1 MRTEPVGIGNPL
13 RLDLQEIIAASRT
26 ETGLSNIG
34 ESEMFDGMG
43 ILIDALVHEAK
54 LHANGIEA
62 QRTSLIG
69 FLSNRLRIEDTFRRH
84 PEILNEEI
92 HGPIIIIGLPRS
104 GTTKLQR
111 MIAASPDLQKLPY
124 WKILNPVPL
133 APVTPEAPDTR
144 IAYAEQV
151 SAAMR
156 DLIPDFFAG
165 HPMKPL
171 EPDEEVFMSDLVMRG
186 CNPSYVANVPSF
198 DTWLA
203 AQDFGTWYV
212 FLKKL
217 LQLFQ
222 WQDGSSKKNW
232 LLKTPE
238 HMSHIEDLFK
248 VFPNATI
255 VHCHRDPAVSVA
267 SLAEL
272 TIAIRRLYSAHE
284 DHHDVGRFTLERW
297 SQNMNAY
304 LQQRSRLGKN
314 HRFIDISFKLIATNA
329 MAQIE
334 TIHQAAGVE
343 LRDEARAA
351 MLAWE
356 AGNPP
361 GKHGEFHYQLQNV
374 GLDEAKV
381 HAAFAD
387 YLDRFGALT

>member
-156 DLIPDFFAG
+156 
-165 HPMKPL
+165 
-171 EPDEEVFMSDLVMRG
+171 